1 MDTQEIAKK
10 IETLLQKMTING
22 CEVSIDTEHRKISII
37 ADDELIRSQVANV
50 LSALEQVV
58 NLMLQKMGLESFVVD
73 LNYYRRERERLI
85 TELAKAAAHK
95 AVVTK
100 GEVSLPPM
108 NSYERRIVHMELAS
122 RPDLKTESIGI
133 GKDRKVVIKLID

>member
-1 MDTQEIAKK
+1 MQEIKK
-10 IETLLQKMTING
+10 KVEGILEKMTTG
-22 CEVSIDTEHRKISII
+22 SCEVVVDEAHKKISIVV
-37 ADDELIRSQVANV
+37 DDELIRSQVAIV
-50 LSALEQVV
+50 LAALEHLI
-58 NLMLQKMGLESFVVD
+58 NLMLQKMGSETFVVD

-100 GEVSLPPM
+100 AEVSLPPM

-122 RPDLKTESIGI
+122 RPDLKTESVGV
-133 GKDRKVVIKLID
+133 GKERKVIIKLID